1 MKKNARN
8 LLVIG
13 LSCWFLGGCVGSD
26 MEGVGES
33 EQALAQ
39 EEDVSLEQ
47 GASSDAEEARYSEE
61 ALDDVALER
70 DGDYSTEI
78 CSGWA
83 GYGSACQVRCS
94 NGGWYTVG
102 YHPSIGSGDCT
113 AAGQGFCA
121 AYGMYATGH
130 CWN

>member
-1 MKKNARN
+1 MKKIAHS

-13 LSCWFLGGCVGSD
+13 VSCWFLAGCMGGD
-26 MEGVGES
+26 MEGAGES

-39 EEDVSLEQ
+39 EEDAYLEQ
-47 GASSDAEEARYSEE
+47 EASSYTEEDLGDA
-61 ALDDVALER
+61 DLER
-70 DGDYSTEI
+70 EGEYWTEV

-102 YHPSIGSGDCT
+102 YHPNIGSGDCT
-113 AAGQGFCA
+113 SAGIGFCA
-121 AYGMYATGH
+121 AWGMNATGH